1 MSKSADNTPPAPSTL
16 DEESDVI
23 ELTEEVQAKVASSD
37 DSEELDSLALEMP
50 EFKVPSADNGEPE
63 EHNDDEPQE
72 ATTQRLSA
80 EALREANFADARSFV
95 VDEVGEDS
103 AEDGQQYDR
112 QAMVKTIQMDAVDR
126 STLGALARHRDSH
139 DEDLLEDA
147 RFSPEIIA
155 RPPAVLVKKWREGLP
170 GGVISIVGE
179 SPAVEVKQQNAQP
192 ATLPELPAGEPKSEE
207 AVGSEEEAK
216 STQAAD
222 MAEEFD
228 SEDGAHKSEDD
239 QVDDESEI
247 AVVDKSD
254 EAIELE
260 LGSDAI
266 EFDEELIELEEDN
279 QPVPEPAEAPP
290 KPSPPREPKEAK
302 PKSDSKQDGDS
313 EMKGLVKELLDERKE
328 EKETKTKR
336 LRPRDIWFQEVFTEE
351 FLRTVPSNIAELTE
365 LEADFIAKSLKLKK
379 KSRILDLAC
388 GYGRHSLELADRGYE
403 MVGLDLSMPLLQRAL
418 AKAQERSLNVKFI
431 HGDMR
436 ELNFSGVFDGCF
448 IWDTSLGYF
457 DDRMN
462 LRVLQGVQRGLKTG
476 GRILIDVINRD
487 YVVRQTPTRLWWEG
501 KGCIFLEESEFEYQT
516 STLHAKRSYIYED
529 GTPPLE
535 QNSYVRL
542 YNVHELRQMLH
553 VAGFK
558 VLEVSGERHHKG
570 YFLGAAS
577 RRIIVL
583 AEKRIKKKKR
593 AETK

>member
-63 EHNDDEPQE
+63 EHKDEPQE

-95 VDEVGEDS
+95 DDEVGEDS
-103 AEDGQQYDR
+103 AEDGPQYDR
-112 QAMVKTIQMDAVDR
+112 QAMVKTIQMDAIDR
-126 STLGALARHRDSH
+126 STLGELARNRESH

-179 SPAVEVKQQNAQP
+179 SPGVEAEQPSDEP
-192 ATLPELPAGEPKSEE
+192 ATLPELPAEEPE
-207 AVGSEEEAK
+207 SEEEGE
-216 STQAAD
+216 STEVVD
-222 MAEEFD
+222 VEEEVD
-228 SEDGAHKSEDD
+228 PVEETEKSEDD

-279 QPVPEPAEAPP
+279 EPDPEPAEAPQ
-290 KPSPPREPKEAK
+290 KPSPPREPKEAR
-302 PKSDSKQDGDS
+302 PKSESKEGGDS

-351 FLRTVPSNIAELTE
+351 FLRTVPANIAELTD

-388 GYGRHSLELADRGYE
+388 GYGRHSLELAERGYE

-487 YVVRQTPTRLWWEG
+487 YVVRQTPTRMWWEG

-593 AETK
+593 TETK